1 MRAMLYVVLCLWIPV
16 CLVWSL
22 PLSLS
27 ALTFVL
33 FPGRYPTLRLCL
45 ILPAT
50 IVAFGI
56 GLLLNFI
63 FIPLSLLS
71 AGLLVNYFL
80 IRMRLDYLYSRRRAR
95 QRIRDFMN
103 GRKLIQAED
112 DYL

>member
-1 MRAMLYVVLCLWIPV
+1 
-16 CLVWSL
+16 
-22 PLSLS
+22 
-27 ALTFVL
+27 
-33 FPGRYPTLRLCL
+33 LRLCL

-80 IRMRLDYLYSRRRAR
+80 IRMRLDYL
-95 QRIRDFMN
+95 
-103 GRKLIQAED
+103 
-112 DYL
+112 